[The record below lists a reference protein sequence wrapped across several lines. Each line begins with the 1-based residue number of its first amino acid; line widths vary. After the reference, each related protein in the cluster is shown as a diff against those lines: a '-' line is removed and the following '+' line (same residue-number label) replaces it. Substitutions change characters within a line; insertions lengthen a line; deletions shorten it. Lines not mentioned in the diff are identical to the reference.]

1 MAMVWYEIGAQL
13 EDIGVYVGGCAMT
26 QLLPQPALS
35 RRHILASA
43 GALSVGICLPRPST
57 AATAIVSTI
66 FGGKFE
72 EVYRATIIEPFRK
85 KFGNDVTLKLGSGS
99 QWLTTA
105 VVSKANPEI
114 DVLWLAFPESIKAI
128 NEDLAIELLPAELP
142 NLTEVEPIWYD
153 TYKKKGV
160 GLDYA
165 SFGIAYRTDRINPA
179 PTSWNDFWKPEYKG
193 RLAMPDLTASGGY
206 ETLVMAAKLNGGSE
220 TNIEPGFAAMKKLR
234 PSVRKFYRS
243 NPEAAQMFESG
254 EADLGAWFDG
264 RTWALADGGM
274 PIRFTV
280 PKEGATVGMVSY
292 HIMKNTPKME
302 VCKQF
307 VNFAISIE
315 AQEGFCN
322 GMQYGPVNRKAKLI
336 PPASDRVPPLK
347 ELLMLDWFKI
357 EPQMSTWLDRWNRE
371 IVG

>member
-1 MAMVWYEIGAQL
+1 
-13 EDIGVYVGGCAMT
+13 MT
-26 QLLPQPALS
+26 STFPKPHLS
-35 RRHILASA
+35 RRGLIAGA
-43 GALSVGICLPRPST
+43 GALGVGLCLPRPAS
-57 AATAIVSTI
+57 AATTIVSTI

-72 EVYRATIIEPFRK
+72 EVYRATIVEPFRK
-85 KFGNDVTLKLGSGS
+85 KFGHEVTLKLGSGS

-105 VVSKANPEI
+105 MVSKAAPEI

-142 NLTEVEPIWYD
+142 NLADVEPIWFD
-153 TYKKKGV
+153 TYKRKGV
-160 GLDYA
+160 GLDYS
-165 SFGIAYRTDRINPA
+165 SFGLAWRTDKINPA
-179 PTSWNDFWKPEYKG
+179 PTSWADLWNPAYKG
-193 RLAMPDLTASGGY
+193 KLAVPDLTTSGGY

-220 TNIEPGFAAMKKLR
+220 TNIDPGFAAMKKLR
-234 PSVRKFYRS
+234 PNVRKFYKS
-243 NPEAAQMFESG
+243 NPEAAQMFERG
-254 EADLGAWFDG
+254 EAEVGVWFDG

-274 PIRFTV
+274 PIRFGV

-292 HIMKNTPKME
+292 HIMKNTPKMD

-307 VNFAISIE
+307 VNFAISVE

-322 GMQYGPVNRKAKLI
+322 GMQYGPVNRKAKLV
-336 PPASDRVPPLK
+336 PPASDRVAPLK
-347 ELLMLDWFKI
+347 DLLMLDWFKI